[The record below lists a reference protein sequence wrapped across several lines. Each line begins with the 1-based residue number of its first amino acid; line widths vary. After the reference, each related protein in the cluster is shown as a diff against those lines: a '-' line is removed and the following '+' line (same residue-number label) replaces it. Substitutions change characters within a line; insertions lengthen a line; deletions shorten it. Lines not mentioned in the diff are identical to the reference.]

1 MLGTLSNITI
11 LTGSISDFMVRR
23 FLAAL
28 TEDSVVED
36 LHRNGS
42 GPWCRYVRE
51 SHRTLKLIEDL
62 E

>member
-1 MLGTLSNITI
+1 
-11 LTGSISDFMVRR
+11 MVRR